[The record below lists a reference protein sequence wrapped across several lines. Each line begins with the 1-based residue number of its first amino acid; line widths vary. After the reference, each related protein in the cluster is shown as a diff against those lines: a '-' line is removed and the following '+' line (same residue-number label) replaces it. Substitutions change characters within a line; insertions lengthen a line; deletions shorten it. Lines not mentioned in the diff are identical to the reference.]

1 MTESMESIMNIC
13 AKNKSVTAYIK
24 KIQAIRSPVDIDI
37 FMTTLNFETV
47 PFFQNTIHKNRYDYY
62 NLPFIALLSGNEQ
75 ILDKLL
81 TLFPDSLDEY
91 FLIQQQKISQ
101 KYAEEKTVISNVKNW
116 DTVQKVLDE
125 KLMDILIQKIAFNT
139 NIHNV
144 LNKHNLLD
152 KILFNC
158 IEYDNTRNQHFSKC
172 ITKVLPEYYVDKKI
186 KSECGKYLFRKEID
200 FHAKNKYKHTEES
213 YKNFKKHYKFFT
225 GNKESEIFSDSH
237 IVVSFF
243 RNPEYVYFNEFF
255 KHHKI
260 QDKNGIEFDEFKRWS
275 AYSNNDAESVIKNH
289 PSLDLL
295 KKIEPFFND
304 MNHIIKF
311 DEIHKLYRDIF
322 SQTDKLYKDFYL
334 ELNNKYSFTLPL
346 EMVNTYN
353 LENLQTVIN
362 THAYANHK
370 VGEKEIDKLILLKL
384 SDEDIQYN
392 SKLFEDILKMENVD
406 PTGVLNSI
414 IKYTLKLD
422 DSDEMNY
429 LITFMERLSSTKIIN
444 ISFDEIKVNSD
455 QKTQSSS
462 LLENYLLSK
471 TIEKDSILK
480 NTIKNRL

>member
-1 MTESMESIMNIC
+1 MNIC

-24 KIQAIRSPVDIDI
+24 RIQEIKAPIDVNI
-37 FMTTLNFETV
+37 FMANLNVETV
-47 PFFQNTIHKNRYDYY
+47 PFFQNTIHKNRHDYY
-62 NLPFIALLSGNEQ
+62 NLPFIALLAGNDQ

-81 TLFPDSLDEY
+81 TLFPNSLDEC
-91 FLIQQQKISQ
+91 FLIQQQKINQ
-101 KYAEEKTVISNVKNW
+101 KNSEEQTVISNVKNW
-116 DTVQKVLDE
+116 DTIQQVLDE
-125 KLMDILIQKIAFNT
+125 KLIDILIQKIAFNT

-158 IEYDNTRNQHFSKC
+158 IENDNTNNKYFSKC
-172 ITKVLPEYYVDKKI
+172 ITRVLPEYYVDKKI

-200 FHAKNKYKHTEES
+200 FHSKNNYKHTKES

-225 GNKESEIFSDSH
+225 GDKESGIFSDSH

-243 RNPEYVYFNEFF
+243 TNPEYFYFNEFF

-260 QDKNGIEFDEFKRWS
+260 QDKYGIEFNEFKRWS
-275 AYSNNDAESVIKNH
+275 AYSNNNTESVIKNH

-304 MNHIIKF
+304 INHIIKF

-322 SQTDKLYKDFYL
+322 SQTDKPYKDFYL

-362 THAYANHK
+362 THAYGNHK

-384 SDEDIQYN
+384 SNEDIQYN
-392 SKLFEDILKMENVD
+392 SKLFENILKMENVD

-414 IKYTLKLD
+414 IKYTLKSD
-422 DSDEMNY
+422 ISDEMND
-429 LITFMERLSSTKIIN
+429 LITFMERLSSEKIIN

-455 QKTQSSS
+455 KKTQSSS

-471 TIEKDSILK
+471 SIEKDSILK
-480 NTIKNRL
+480 NKIKNRL

>member
-1 MTESMESIMNIC
+1 MNIC

-24 KIQAIRSPVDIDI
+24 RIQEIKAPIDVNI
-37 FMTTLNFETV
+37 FMANLNVETV
-47 PFFQNTIHKNRYDYY
+47 PFFQNTIHKNRHDYY
-62 NLPFIALLSGNEQ
+62 NLPFIALLAGNDQ

-81 TLFPDSLDEY
+81 TLFPNSLDEC
-91 FLIQQQKISQ
+91 FLIQQQKINQ
-101 KYAEEKTVISNVKNW
+101 KHAEEQTIITNVKNW

-125 KLMDILIQKIAFNT
+125 KLMDILIQKIAFST

-158 IEYDNTRNQHFSKC
+158 IENDNTNNKHFSKC
-172 ITKVLPEYYVDKKI
+172 ITGVLPEYYVDKKI

-200 FHAKNKYKHTEES
+200 FHSKNNYKHTEDS
-213 YKNFKKHYKFFT
+213 FKRFKKHYKFFT
-225 GNKESEIFSDSH
+225 GNEADGIFSDSH

-243 RNPEYVYFNEFF
+243 SNPEYVYFNEFF

-260 QDKNGIEFDEFKRWS
+260 KDEFGIPFDNFKRHT
-275 AYSNNDAESVIKNH
+275 AYSKNDEESIVKNH

-304 MNHIIKF
+304 MNHIIRL
-311 DEIHKLYRDIF
+311 EEVHKQYLNIF
-322 SQTDKLYKDFYL
+322 SKTQKPYKDFYL
-334 ELNNKYSFTLPL
+334 ELNKKYSFRLPL

-362 THAYANHK
+362 THVYGDNK

-384 SDEDIQYN
+384 SNEDIQYN
-392 SKLFEDILKMENVD
+392 NKLFENILKMENVD

-414 IKYTLKLD
+414 VKHTLKVD
-422 DSDEMNY
+422 DSDDMNY
-429 LITFMERLSSTKIIN
+429 LITFMERLSSENIIN

-455 QKTQSSS
+455 KKTQSSA

-471 TIEKDSILK
+471 TMEKDSILK
-480 NTIKNRL
+480 NKIKNRL